1 MKSRSVRTIMFT
13 ALFMIIS
20 GLYSVIY
27 SQSGAA
33 EVKLTYN
40 YPGGT
45 GVNYMVSTVM
55 AQVMDIQ
62 GQTMQNDVKSAF
74 GLSVRGGG
82 NQDANLKLEIVVD
95 TLGQTTMSPMG
106 GSGGAVS
113 DVKGKSCFVVV
124 SPDGKMIDLTG
135 AEEFKY
141 VVDGTGE
148 SNLGQALA
156 DFFPRL
162 PDKPVKAGDTWTV
175 QDSVMSKPPSSSMK
189 IVFKSEYRLESIEN
203 TDGVEIAKISI
214 NNEGKIAQS
223 ISAQGMDLYLSGP
236 FTSTSDFTF
245 AVQEGYSQ
253 QQTTNMKMTGDL
265 EIPSMSMVM
274 PITLDMKT
282 VAEKK

>member
-1 MKSRSVRTIMFT
+1 MKSRSVRTIVFT
-13 ALFMIIS
+13 ALFIIIS

-33 EVKLTYN
+33 ELKLAYN
-40 YPGGT
+40 YPAGT

-62 GQTMQNDVKSAF
+62 GQTMQNDVNSAF
-74 GLSVRGGG
+74 GFSVRGAG

-106 GSGGAVS
+106 GAGGAVS

-162 PDKPVKAGDTWTV
+162 PDKPLKAGDTWTV
-175 QDSVMSKPPSSSMK
+175 QDSVMSKSPSSSMK

-245 AVQEGYSQ
+245 AVKEGYFQ

>member
-1 MKSRSVRTIMFT
+1 MKSRSVRTIVFT

-40 YPGGT
+40 YPAVT

-62 GQTMQNDVKSAF
+62 GQTMQNDVNSAF
-74 GLSVRGGG
+74 GFSVRGAG

-175 QDSVMSKPPSSSMK
+175 QDSVMSKSPSSSMK

-245 AVQEGYSQ
+245 AVKEGYFQ

>member
-1 MKSRSVRTIMFT
+1 MKSRSVRTIVFT
-13 ALFMIIS
+13 ALFIIIS

-33 EVKLTYN
+33 ELKLAYN
-40 YPGGT
+40 YPAGT

-62 GQTMQNDVKSAF
+62 GQTMQNDVYSAF
-74 GLSVRGGG
+74 GFSVKGAG

-141 VVDGTGE
+141 IVDGTGE

-162 PDKPVKAGDTWTV
+162 PDKPVNAGDTWIV
-175 QDSVMSKPPSSSMK
+175 QDSVMSKSPSSSMK

-203 TDGVEIAKISI
+203 TDGVETAKVSI
-214 NNEGKIAQS
+214 TSEGKITQS
-223 ISAQGMDLYLSGP
+223 MSAQGMDLYLSGP
-236 FTSTSDFTF
+236 YTSTSEFTF
-245 AVQEGYSQ
+245 AVKEGFFQ
-253 QQTTNMKMTGDL
+253 QQTINMKMTGDL

>member
-1 MKSRSVRTIMFT
+1 MKSRSVRTIVFT
-13 ALFMIIS
+13 ELFMIIS

-40 YPGGT
+40 YPAGT

-62 GQTMQNDVKSAF
+62 GQTMQNDVNSAF
-74 GLSVRGGG
+74 GFSVRGAG
-82 NQDANLKLEIVVD
+82 NQDANLKLEIVID

-175 QDSVMSKPPSSSMK
+175 QDSVMSKSPSSSMK

-245 AVQEGYSQ
+245 AVKEGYFQ

>member
-1 MKSRSVRTIMFT
+1 MKSRSVRTIVFT

-40 YPGGT
+40 YPAGT

-62 GQTMQNDVKSAF
+62 GQTMQNDVNSAF
-74 GLSVRGGG
+74 GFSVRGAG
-82 NQDANLKLEIVVD
+82 NQDANLKLEIVID

-175 QDSVMSKPPSSSMK
+175 QDSVMSKSPSSSMK

-245 AVQEGYSQ
+245 AVKEGYFQ
-253 QQTTNMKMTGDL
+253 QQTINMKMTGDL